1 MTAGEPE
8 VDRSRADAVAVMA
21 RHLAGRLAP
30 GIDAELV
37 AGHLLDLIH
46 DQGWRYIPRPER
58 IPPAGRRD
66 PATAHRGA
74 DLAREA
80 LGLPKRTETEGDAR
94 DG

>member
-1 MTAGEPE
+1 MTDEPE
-8 VDRSRADAVAVMA
+8 VGRPRADAVAVMA

-46 DQGWRYIPRPER
+46 DQGWRYIPRPEH

-66 PATAHRGA
+66 PDGYRRGA
-74 DLAREA
+74 AEVRAALAEA
-80 LGLPKRTETEGDAR
+80 LNDYEGDN
-94 DG
+94 